1 MNKICRYMQ
10 NYLLYGFVFVIALL
24 IWGAWLAYFSP
35 LSLIADSNIV
45 IRILH
50 ELLSYNLMAWFSTLV
65 LYMVFMVAIPS
76 VREKTLRRLAN
87 IQERD
92 EREEYI
98 TGKAARASYIAT
110 LSLTLFLLF
119 FSFININL
127 TKLNQTDPH
136 KPGHSVGIGIHY
148 SFFNDSEVK
157 KSSNEQV
164 TAIFDSN
171 QLSLSSSTIIL
182 MLLGWQLVVFNLA
195 ARRERSK
202 DL

>member
-1 MNKICRYMQ
+1 MQ

-24 IWGAWLAYFSP
+24 IWGALLAYFSP

>member
-1 MNKICRYMQ
+1 MQ

-35 LSLIADSNIV
+35 LNLIADSNIV

>member
-1 MNKICRYMQ
+1 MQ

-35 LSLIADSNIV
+35 LGLITDNNIV

-50 ELLSYNLMAWFSTLV
+50 ELLSYNLIFWFANLV
-65 LYMVFMVAIPS
+65 LYMVFLVVIPS
-76 VREKTLRRLAN
+76 VREKTLSRLAN
-87 IQERD
+87 LQERD

-110 LSLTLFLLF
+110 LSLTLFFLF
-119 FSFININL
+119 FSLINIYL
-127 TKLNQTDPH
+127 SKLNQTNPE

-148 SFFNDSEVK
+148 SFFS
-157 KSSNEQV
+157 KSKVIETSNESNEQV
-164 TAIFDSN
+164 AIIFDTN
-171 QLSLSSSTIIL
+171 QFSLSSSTIIL
-182 MLLGWQLVVFNLA
+182 MFLGWQLLIFNLA

>member
-1 MNKICRYMQ
+1 MQ

-24 IWGAWLAYFSP
+24 IWGAWLA
-35 LSLIADSNIV
+35 ADSNIV

-50 ELLSYNLMAWFSTLV
+50 ELLSYNLMLWFSTLV
-65 LYMVFMVAIPS
+65 LYMVFMVVIPS

-87 IQERD
+87 LQERD

-110 LSLTLFLLF
+110 LSLTLFFLF
-119 FSFININL
+119 FSLFSINL
-127 TKLNQTDPH
+127 SKLNQTNPE
-136 KPGHSVGIGIHY
+136 KPGHSVNISIHY
-148 SFFNDSEVK
+148 NFFSKSEVK
-157 KSSNEQV
+157 ESTNEQV
-164 TAIFDSN
+164 ATIFDTS
-171 QLSLSSSTIIL
+171 QFSLSGATIIL
-182 MLLGWQLVVFNLA
+182 IFLGWQLLVFNLA

>member
-1 MNKICRYMQ
+1 MQ